1 MKVNSKKLFLAMA
14 GANVNQTELAKKA
27 GISSRT
33 MTAILSGS
41 NCRPDVLGR
50 ISKALNVEPQ
60 ELVD

>member
-33 MTAILSGS
+33 IAAILSGS

-50 ISKALNVEPQ
+50 ISKALNIEPQ